1 MKTDRFRVKRNNS
14 YVVDGAGIAI
24 VSGGCERKSEWRER
38 RTCDKFVRNHI
49 VLIPHHNLHRQIP
62 QSLTVYGHRHDHGHR
77 Q

>member
-14 YVVDGAGIAI
+14 YVVEGAGIAI
-24 VSGGCERKSEWRER
+24 VSGGRERKSQWQER

-49 VLIPHHNLHRQIP
+49 VLIHDHLDRQIP
-62 QSLTVYGHRHDHGHR
+62 QSLTVYGHRHDHGNR